1 MSSEQ
6 YINLFA
12 DKLSGPLICH
22 FGGKPLTPY
31 QFAAALV
38 KVIAAIGLDKELYK
52 SHSAMLLAKV
62 HCLNCCTESRWT
74 SDLLSACLVLYIA
87 TNYMEVLAE
96 A

>member
-1 MSSEQ
+1 MIPS
-6 YINLFA
+6 
-12 DKLSGPLICH
+12 
-22 FGGKPLTPY
+22 FGGKPLTRY

-62 HCLNCCTESRWT
+62 NCLNCCTESGWT
-74 SDLLSACLVLYIA
+74 SDWLSACLVLYIA